1 MNRGFTRVLGN
12 SRGIHTGSPEP
23 TLLPDSEPDP
33 HSEDLLRRRIQGR
46 YNRHVKPTLSLALAA
61 PLLVLLSPVLA
72 GVSIAVVLDSGRPVF
87 YRALRGGLNG
97 QPFRIFKFRTMVRN
111 AETQGGG
118 TTAMNDSRITRLGG
132 FLRKTKLDEIPQ
144 LLNILRGEMCFVGPR
159 PELLRYTE
167 RYQGPER
174 FILDV
179 RPGITD
185 FSSLEFIDLA
195 SVVGVG
201 DADSVYEQEVLRR
214 KNALRLEYIAQM
226 SLATD
231 ARIFVLTVVRTI
243 QQAFNTIVGR
253 S

>member
-1 MNRGFTRVLGN
+1 MLGE
-12 SRGIHTGSPEP
+12 SGKIHAASPEQI
-23 TLLPDSEPDP
+23 LLPGPEPGP
-33 HSEDLLRRRIQGR
+33 HSEGLLRRQIQGR
-46 YNRHVKPTLSLALAA
+46 YNRKVKPALSLALAA
-61 PLLVLLSPVLA
+61 PLLVLLSPVFA

-87 YRALRGGLNG
+87 YRAERGGFNG
-97 QPFRIFKFRTMVRN
+97 HPFRIFKFRTMVRN

-159 PELLRYTE
+159 PELLKYTE

-195 SVVGVG
+195 SVVGAD
-201 DADSVYEQEVLRR
+201 DADSVYEQAVLRR
-214 KNALRLEYIAQM
+214 KNALRLEYVAQM

-231 ARIFVLTVVRTI
+231 ARIFALTVARTI
-243 QQAFNTIVGR
+243 QQAFKTLAGR